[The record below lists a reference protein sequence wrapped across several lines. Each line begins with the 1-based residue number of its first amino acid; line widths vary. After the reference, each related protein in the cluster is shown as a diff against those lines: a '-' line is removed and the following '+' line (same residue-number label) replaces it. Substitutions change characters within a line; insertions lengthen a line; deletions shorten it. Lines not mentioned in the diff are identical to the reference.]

1 MEGIL
6 SVKVMEL
13 LGELQTLS
21 DRMDKMEARRR
32 EALAEKERIEERLE
46 EARHGAEQK
55 TEEHHALDIERR
67 KKELLLRSE
76 KERQQRI
83 KGRVGEVKTSR
94 EYQAVISETNASKQT
109 ITTLEEA
116 VLKDMEALEAL
127 EEEVR
132 KWEEKVARIEADA
145 EAARARFD
153 SICEDTESQIAAG
166 KEAEK
171 AILAELPPE
180 VVTKYKLIRSRLG
193 GVAVAEAKDEACTAC
208 FMRIPPQRFIEVM
221 RGLTVVQCPNCYRI
235 LIPARK
241 AGE

>member
-6 SVKVMEL
+6 SGRVMEL

-21 DRMDKMEARRR
+21 DSMDKMEARRR
-32 EALAEKERIEERLE
+32 EALAEKNRIEEKLE
-46 EARHGAEQK
+46 EARHDAEQK

-109 ITTLEEA
+109 ISTLEEA
-116 VLKDMEALEAL
+116 LLKDMEALESL
-127 EEEVR
+127 EAEV
-132 KWEEKVARIEADA
+132 KKLEEKVERIEADA
-145 EAARARFD
+145 NAACEKFD
-153 SICEDTESQIAAG
+153 STCEETEGQIASG
-166 KEAEK
+166 KQGEK
-171 AILAELPPE
+171 AILDELPPE
-180 VVTKYKLIRSRLG
+180 VVTKYRLIRSRLG

-235 LIPARK
+235 LIPAKK
-241 AGE
+241 AEE